1 MTACLWLPSSD
12 NESTSSSK
20 QSFRK
25 NIQLPTKQRYLEAK
39 YGSPHGSNNNTNRTN
54 SFAASTNYLQ
64 IWPTFY
70 YLFTATL
77 SSRLI
82 KAIKI
87 VKPRTT
93 AQPTNGYQPTTK
105 LRVFIPP
112 ESLTDQFRWGMSV
125 DIALHQRPRPSFAAK
140 KAVRHMVV
148 GAPDFSPMFNY
159 WQTSFTSP
167 SDTRS
172 TQDPKLA
179 AVCHFCR
186 KIIFILPAMGRL
198 ASCTRTPIQLVSRK
212 CVATIQGDLPTLPE
226 AANMGL
232 TWAIILIQ
240 AHPREG
246 GERCSSNTKQG
257 QSLIK
262 NRHSDVLNSQPRH
275 QQRTRTIWRTN
286 RVRWS

>member
-1 MTACLWLPSSD
+1 MKVFHPASNLLGNISNYLPNSD
-12 NESTSSSK
+12 T
-20 QSFRK
+20 
-25 NIQLPTKQRYLEAK
+25 
-39 YGSPHGSNNNTNRTN
+39 YGSPYGSNNNTNRTN

-167 SDTRS
+167 SNTRS
-172 TQDPKLA
+172 IQGPKCA

-198 ASCTRTPIQLVSRK
+198 ASCTRTPIQLVFKEVR
-212 CVATIQGDLPTLPE
+212 C
-226 AANMGL
+226 
-232 TWAIILIQ
+232 
-240 AHPREG
+240 HYPR
-246 GERCSSNTKQG
+246 RSSNPPRSCQHG
-257 QSLIK
+257 P
-262 NRHSDVLNSQPRH
+262 HMGDYLNSSPPEKGRRKMFFKYETRAITH
-275 QQRTRTIWRTN
+275 QKPA
-286 RVRWS
+286 